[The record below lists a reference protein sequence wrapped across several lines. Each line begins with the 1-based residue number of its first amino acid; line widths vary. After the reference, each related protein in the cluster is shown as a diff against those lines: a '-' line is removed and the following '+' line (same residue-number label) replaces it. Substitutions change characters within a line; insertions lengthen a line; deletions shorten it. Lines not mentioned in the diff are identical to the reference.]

1 MTTRRE
7 FLRHAAILGGG
18 AVWQPS
24 SVPVLQ
30 GRHAGL
36 AAWICPPCG
45 CAMDGRVFDAPGKCP
60 ACGMNLVEQRAAPL
74 PFEPERL
81 EPGRGA
87 FLTRGGIGHESH
99 RITVAYYMPTRF
111 TPQSRVLLVLPG
123 SGRDA
128 ADYREPWIA
137 RAEKA
142 NMLVAALGYPETMYD
157 IAAYQMG
164 GVISNLVL
172 RNMPSSPDEKP
183 PTVLRLRDEDITFM
197 VNPRRETWIF
207 PDFDRIFGL
216 LVEATGSTAMHYD
229 MFGHSAGA
237 QILHRLALFHPHSKA
252 RRLMA
257 ANAGLYTMPSLD
269 EPQLAGLAGTGITR
283 SELASAFGVQLHV
296 LLGELDNDGERGGIH
311 LHTPALDRYGVSRL
325 ERGRH
330 FFAEGERQAK
340 AMNTPLTWRLDVIP
354 RTGHDHERMGAAAAR
369 ELYGIPESRE
379 RIPPI
384 DGRK

>member
-1 MTTRRE
+1 
-7 FLRHAAILGGG
+7 
-18 AVWQPS
+18 
-24 SVPVLQ
+24 
-30 GRHAGL
+30 
-36 AAWICPPCG
+36 
-45 CAMDGRVFDAPGKCP
+45 MDGRVFDAPGKCP